1 MTPLM
6 YPFSFF
12 FDVPSTAYIVLI
24 CGNLFVGVIG
34 TIATFILDFFGDDD
48 QVISVSNHRFGKAIW
63 DVNCPSAFSKILKL
77 PK

>member
-24 CGNLFVGVIG
+24 AINLFIGIVG
-34 TIATFILDFFGDDD
+34 TIATFILDFFGQGDE
-48 QVISVSNHRFGKAIW
+48 VSLW
-63 DVNCPSAFSKILKL
+63 ILFIFFNRNINR
-77 PK
+77 